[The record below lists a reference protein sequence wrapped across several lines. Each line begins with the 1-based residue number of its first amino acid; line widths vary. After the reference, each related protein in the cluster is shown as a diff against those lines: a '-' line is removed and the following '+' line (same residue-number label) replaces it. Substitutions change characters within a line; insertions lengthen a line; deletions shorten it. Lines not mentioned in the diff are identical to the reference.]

1 MIDWN
6 SAHHISKI
14 NAWRN
19 QIYGRAGLK
28 ARSVS
33 LWYEKEELWFELY
46 FQLCIVESRKRG
58 FLLPGSRKVRDAFN
72 ATFVG
77 TIIQDKAGND
87 LPPRAEREAN
97 AFASKFNRMC
107 PVLRARLNN
116 CVFGKSGDT

>member
-1 MIDWN
+1 MVCDCSTTNRVKELHFRKIPHSMIDWN

-46 FQLCIVESRKRG
+46 FQLCIAESRKRG

-77 TIIQDKAGND
+77 TIIQDKAG
-87 LPPRAEREAN
+87 
-97 AFASKFNRMC
+97 K
-107 PVLRARLNN
+107 
-116 CVFGKSGDT
+116 